1 MKVVRN
7 AIRLIVVAILLGGCA
22 STRVADIQ
30 QPDGKYVPAIYSAA
44 TSSSASR
51 DRAKMLSDI
60 ASKVDLTK
68 GEQLYLVDVLDSV
81 RGFSSDVTAV
91 LVALLQN
98 PSIAEEAEDKVSEL
112 VPKLDLFMHDVE
124 RLVTILSK

>member
-1 MKVVRN
+1 VKVVRN
-7 AIRLIVVAILLGGCA
+7 AIGLIVVAILLGGCA
-22 STRVADIQ
+22 SARVADIQ

-51 DRAKMLSDI
+51 DRAKILSDI

-68 GEQLYLVDVLDSV
+68 GEQLYLVDILNSI
-81 RGFSSDVTAV
+81 RGLSSDVTAV

-98 PSIAEEAEDKVSEL
+98 PSIAEETEDRVSEL
-112 VPKLDLFMHDVE
+112 VPKLDLFMHDAE